1 MAAVILNLCAAEV
14 DLCFQR
20 GDTEPWTF
28 TIKDKTTDTAIDITG
43 FSFLLTVD
51 PSDEPTDAVNN
62 LFQLTGTIT
71 DGPGGIVQFVMSATN
86 ADQTPAEYFFDLQ
99 QTDAGAA
106 IRTIAKGVYEFKQDI
121 TK

>member
-1 MAAVILNLCAAEV
+1 MVVILNLCATAV

-28 TIKDKTTDTAIDITG
+28 TIVNKTTAVAIDITG

-51 PSDEPTDAVNN
+51 PSDEPVDAVNN
-62 LFQLTGTIT
+62 LFQLTGTVT
-71 DGPGGIVQFVMSATN
+71 DGPGGVVQFAMSAAN
-86 ADQTPAEYFFDLQ
+86 ADQTPQEYFFDLQ
-99 QTDAGAA
+99 QTDAGGA
-106 IRTIAKGVYEFKQDI
+106 IRTIAKGVYEFQQDI